1 MKPKKIVQKI
11 KNIYHLIKAFFANIY
26 FGFPSRD
33 IFVIGVTG
41 TNGKTTTVQMI
52 TKILEEAG
60 EKVAV
65 SSTINFKI
73 GDREWVN
80 DTKFTT
86 RSAWNIQ
93 SFIKKAVKEK
103 CKYLVLEVSSHSLDQ
118 NRIWGTSVDEAV
130 ITNITREHLDYH
142 CSMEDYA
149 KAKAK
154 LFKMVSKNK
163 KERIG
168 RGVLNKDLAYFQ
180 SFIFENIQ
188 YYLYGIKKNKNNK
201 NISFED
207 SFFPERVEINKNSS
221 KFTLEGVHFELNLP
235 GEFNVENALASIA
248 VGKSLG
254 IKFGTAAQALR
265 KINLVPGRME
275 FVVNDKKLN
284 VIIDYALTPDSME
297 KLGRTLGESV
307 KSSQKIIW
315 VFGSCGERDRG
326 KRPIMGEIAS
336 KYADIVILTNEDPYN
351 EDPERIVQEIKKGV
365 KKKKENRDLWT
376 ILDRKKAIE
385 KAVSLAKK
393 DDIILITGKGAEQNM
408 MIKGEKIP
416 WNDKEAV
423 EEALK

>member
-1 MKPKKIVQKI
+1 
-11 KNIYHLIKAFFANIY
+11 
-26 FGFPSRD
+26 
-33 IFVIGVTG
+33 
-41 TNGKTTTVQMI
+41 
-52 TKILEEAG
+52 
-60 EKVAV
+60 
-65 SSTINFKI
+65 
-73 GDREWVN
+73 
-80 DTKFTT
+80 
-86 RSAWNIQ
+86 
-93 SFIKKAVKEK
+93 
-103 CKYLVLEVSSHSLDQ
+103 LEVSSHSLDQ

>member
-1 MKPKKIVQKI
+1 
-11 KNIYHLIKAFFANIY
+11 
-26 FGFPSRD
+26 
-33 IFVIGVTG
+33 
-41 TNGKTTTVQMI
+41 MI